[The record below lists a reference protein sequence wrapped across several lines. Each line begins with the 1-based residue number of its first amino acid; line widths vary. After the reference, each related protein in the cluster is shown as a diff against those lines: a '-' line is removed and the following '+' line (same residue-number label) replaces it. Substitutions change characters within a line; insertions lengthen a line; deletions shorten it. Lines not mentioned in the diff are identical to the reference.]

1 MLNKKIKIGFFGTPQ
16 YAVQALK
23 KLKESDYEISLVVTV
38 PDRPKGRKMILT
50 PPPVKV
56 WAEENNI
63 AVFQP
68 EKLKSPDFADSIR
81 KFEVDVFIVLAYG
94 KIIPDEI
101 LNIPKHKCLNI
112 HPSLLPKY
120 RGSCPIESAILND
133 DKNTGVTIIRIDSEM
148 DHGPIIWQKESTT
161 TIWPPTTEEL
171 GEELIGT
178 GLQALTQILPD
189 WIDGKIPEIEQDHS
203 KATYTKKIEKEDGL
217 IDLKANPYQ
226 NYLKIQAYH
235 GWPSAY
241 FFINKKYGIDGE
253 KVRVKITEAIFK
265 DNELCIL
272 KVIPEGKSE
281 INYSDL

>member
-23 KLKESDYEISLVVTV
+23 KLKESDYEISFVVTV

-148 DHGPIIWQKESTT
+148 DHGPVIWQKESTT

-178 GLQALTQILPD
+178 GLQALTLILPD

-203 KATYTKKIEKEDGL
+203 KATYTKKI
-217 IDLKANPYQ
+217 
-226 NYLKIQAYH
+226 
-235 GWPSAY
+235 
-241 FFINKKYGIDGE
+241 
-253 KVRVKITEAIFK
+253 
-265 DNELCIL
+265 
-272 KVIPEGKSE
+272 
-281 INYSDL
+281 